1 MSVIRKSNRWYFSLI
16 IVFVLFLVVLDTAV
30 AQISGER
37 GSQITSSVIYGVLPA
52 DKKLFVYKVHQAKGE
67 VDINIKNEALENIAF
82 QSVQLPPD
90 IVKLEVD
97 IHGDKAFL
105 LLGYGSSKNYL
116 KTLLVFDLETAAY
129 SSKPIP
135 SNFAFPTVFKAFSS
149 AVLMI
154 GVLEEG
160 DVLEVFNLEQEF
172 LTTITD
178 FFEPDTRVWD
188 LKVVDD
194 QVDILLMSGEK
205 KRKKLQLLS
214 FDNEGNRLLNIP
226 IKFPENRKFFVR
238 NAQILHGPY
247 QEQKIIGIYSN
258 KYGEWFSGYFH
269 LEINE
274 FLEQQ
279 LQLYPYKEMEGF
291 YDYLSNNKRSRKPKK
306 KNYNKEMILVDA
318 VSEGE
323 LVTIVAQPLKTV
335 RKFAHFIS
343 IDQQGEKVFDKSVK
357 LYYDYRI
364 NASELQLTNQDTAV
378 YFMFGGNQNRLNP
391 PGKKIYEI
399 NKGESVQIN
408 QVHRLLADPSIF
420 NYLPSPKF
428 LHWYGNKFVIF
439 GLTIPQGGR
448 VNQPE
453 FIIRKIEV

>member
-1 MSVIRKSNRWYFSLI
+1 MSVINKNNVRHCSLI
-16 IVFVLFLVVLDTAV
+16 LVLILFLAFLPTAF
-30 AQISGER
+30 AQSNG
-37 GSQITSSVIYGVLPA
+37 GLFSQRSSPEVYGVLPA
-52 DKKLFVYKVHQAKGE
+52 DKKLFIYKVHQAKGE
-67 VDINIKNEALENIAF
+67 VDINIKNEALDNIAF
-82 QSVQLPPD
+82 QSVQLSPE
-90 IVKLEVD
+90 IEKLEVD

-105 LLGYGSSKNYL
+105 LIGYGHSKNYL
-116 KTLLVFDLETAAY
+116 KTLLVFDIETAAY
-129 SSKPIP
+129 SSITIP
-135 SNFAFPTVFKAFSS
+135 SNFAFPSIFKAFSS

-160 DVLEVFNLEQEF
+160 DVMEIYNLDQEY

-178 FFEPDTRVWD
+178 FFAPNTRVWD
-188 LKVVDD
+188 LKVVED
-194 QVDILLMSGEK
+194 QVDLLLFSGDK
-205 KRKKLQLLS
+205 KRKNLQIYS
-214 FDNEGNRLLNIP
+214 FDKEGNRLLNIP
-226 IKFPENRKFFVR
+226 IKFPENKKFFVR
-238 NAQILHGPY
+238 NAQILHGPD
-247 QEQKIIGIYSN
+247 QEQKVVGIYSN
-258 KYGEWFSGYFH
+258 KYGEWFSGYFQ

-279 LQLYPYKEMEGF
+279 FQLYPYKEMEGF
-291 YDYLSNNKRSRKPKK
+291 YDYLSNNKRSKK
-306 KNYNKEMILVDA
+306 TKRKNYNREMILVDA
-318 VSEGE
+318 ISEGE
-323 LVTIVAQPLKTV
+323 FVTIVSQPLGTV

-343 IDQQGEKVFDKSVK
+343 IDHHGEKVFDKSVK

-364 NASELQLTNQDTAV
+364 NASELQLTNQDSAV

-420 NYLPSPKF
+420 NSLPSPKF

-453 FIIRKIEV
+453 LIIRKIEV